1 MNPTA
6 FSSSATIS
14 PPSALTGWQYSD
26 QARRQP
32 RAGRTQEAWKGD
44 IATAAALATL
54 ALEAVFAYPAV
65 ILRITLVAVLTLR
78 AHAVFLPALLICQL
92 YASDFQLGNIQ
103 TYDYLLERYE
113 ASRVTVFGF
122 PITTNYVF
130 ALCLTLTVLHRFASR
145 PDLFRGLVS
154 PWAVLLWCSCFPIAI
169 LAALVNLTDK
179 AVSWTAPIR
188 DVMMVGCVFLGLILA
203 EDIQAIRTVILK
215 RIVPLSLCMLGLAW
229 FGFFY
234 ARGMYWIT
242 SAGPAILAVNLLMR
256 DQSISKWFAFIFA
269 TLTTTY
275 TFAIY
280 PTAYA
285 FSVGKALYSDNAT
298 TFALKGMWAGALI
311 LVPLAIVLSG
321 RAKRQF
327 GRAPAPPRA
336 PTKTIAAW
344 AAVILMMGFPVALAA
359 VSSRVQV
366 ELSSKKLSVDLPW
379 YEQFLFKLLYD
390 RAPIYRGAIDEVT
403 TPPFVLK
410 AGTRASYRLML
421 NGDKRPWPAG
431 SHNLVLEELR
441 RNGWYSGIIC
451 LSIILGAM
459 AWACTAFLKTTD
471 PLLSWYAGASFITLL
486 ISGLTS
492 HIPMETNASI
502 WLLTPAGISAAL
514 YRSELLG
521 IGTSKRL
528 PSSVSTN
535 FGPHE

>member
-1 MNPTA
+1 VNCTA

-26 QARRQP
+26 VAHRQP
-32 RAGRTQEAWKGD
+32 RASRTHEAWRGD

-145 PDLFRGLVS
+145 PNLFRGLVS

-203 EDIQAIRTVILK
+203 EDIPAIRSVILK

-269 TLTTTY
+269 ALTTAY

-311 LVPLAIVLSG
+311 LVPVAIVLSG
-321 RAKRQF
+321 RSKRQF
-327 GRAPAPPRA
+327 GRAPGPPQAPAR
-336 PTKTIAAW
+336 TIAAW
-344 AAVILMMGFPVALAA
+344 AAVILMIGFPVALAA

-379 YEQFLFKLLYD
+379 HEQFLFKLLYD
-390 RAPIYRGAIDEVT
+390 RAPIYRGAIDEVS

-441 RNGWYSGIIC
+441 RNGWYSGTIC

-471 PLLSWYAGASFITLL
+471 PLISWYAGASFITLL

-514 YRSELLG
+514 YRSEVLG
-521 IGTSKRL
+521 SGASKRL
-528 PSSVSTN
+528 PSNVSTN